1 MSRIAIVGSGL
12 AGISAAKALK
22 KRGIKP
28 TILDVGYEIEEEI
41 GKLVNKLGGI
51 NTSEWKQQ
59 DVEKK
64 FTIRPYLRVKGYP
77 KNFFLAL
84 IISME
89 VQILSFQSNTKEVLL
104 P

>member
-64 FTIRPYLRVKGYP
+64 IYNPTLFKSKGLP
-77 KNFFLAL
+77 KKLFLAL

-89 VQILSFQSNTKEVLL
+89 VQILSFPSNTKEVLL